1 MATGFEGTKTVRANG
16 VDLAYVE
23 HGSGEPVVFV
33 HGAISDLRTWD
44 QQLPVIGSQ
53 YRAIAYSRRFARP
66 NADLAPGTDDPWG
79 RHVHDLAAFLRE
91 VGAAPAHLVGNSQ
104 GAFISLL
111 TGLHHPAVV
120 RSLVL
125 EEPAAISIWGV
136 GVPPKLSELVRLA
149 LSQPQAAMALVR
161 SALSMQ
167 MPMQRAFKRG
177 DDEEAI
183 EIFSRGVLGDEAYQ
197 NLSAARLRQIEENMS
212 TLKALALR
220 ADLPPLSEGPVRH
233 MPIPTLLINGSES
246 PDLLVRLLGRLEFLL
261 PNVEH
266 VEVQGASHFMH
277 EDDPAT
283 VNQVILDFLKRQ
295 NIDAEQEAA

>member
-1 MATGFEGTKTVRANG
+1 MAGFEGTKTVRANG
-16 VDLAYVE
+16 VELAYVE
-23 HGSGEPVVFV
+23 QGGGDPVVFV
-33 HGAISDLRTWD
+33 HGAISDLRTWEN
-44 QQLPVIGSQ
+44 QLPAIGSR

-66 NADLAPGTDDPWG
+66 NVDLQPSGEDPWG
-79 RHVHDLAAFLRE
+79 RHVHDLVAFLKE

-111 TGLHHPAVV
+111 TALHHPTVV

-136 GVPPKLSELVRLA
+136 SIPPKLSELVRLA
-149 LSQPQAAMALVR
+149 LSQPQSALALLR
-161 SALSMQ
+161 SAISMQ
-167 MPMQRAFKRG
+167 IPMQRAFKRG
-177 DDEEAI
+177 DDEEAV
-183 EIFSRGVLGDEAYQ
+183 EIFVRGVLGDKAYEK
-197 NLSAARLRQIEENMS
+197 LPVPRLHQIDENIS

-233 MPIPTLLINGSES
+233 MPIPTLLINGTES
-246 PDLLVRLLGRLEFLL
+246 PDLLVRLLERLEFLL
-261 PNVEH
+261 PNVERL
-266 VEVQGASHFMH
+266 EVKGASHFMH

-283 VNQVILDFLKRQ
+283 VNQAILDFLKRQ